1 MLRCALLLLLAASG
15 ALADSH
21 RRLQG
26 DSLAWPIRGPQG
38 KNVLFIAADDM
49 RPEISP
55 YGHKYSEFMEPDA
68 GLSCALCAVR
78 AASQPAPWLP
88 AVHTPNMQSLAD
100 DGYTFRRMYVQQALC
115 APSRTVLLTGR
126 RPDRSH
132 VWVIGPCERCP
143 APSSQPRA

>member
-55 YGHKYSEFMEPDA
+55 YGHKYSEFTEPDDRHPA
-68 GLSCALCAVR
+68 CDVLCAVLCALLLNRAVVAGSAHAQHAVPRRRRLHLPPHVR
-78 AASQPAPWLP
+78 AAGAVRALAHRAAHGPPAGPEPRLG
-88 AVHTPNMQSLAD
+88 H
-100 DGYTFRRMYVQQALC
+100 
-115 APSRTVLLTGR
+115 
-126 RPDRSH
+126 RPL
-132 VWVIGPCERCP
+132 
-143 APSSQPRA
+143 